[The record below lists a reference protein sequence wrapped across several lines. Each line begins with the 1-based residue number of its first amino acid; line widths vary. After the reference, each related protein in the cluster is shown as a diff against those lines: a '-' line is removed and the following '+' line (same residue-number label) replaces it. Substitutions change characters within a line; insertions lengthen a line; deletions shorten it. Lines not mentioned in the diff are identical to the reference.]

1 MSAIGWSSSHSPA
14 GASRQRLA
22 TSVRAIAA
30 ISAAIMPP
38 MEWPTT
44 IGFLSF
50 SASSTSRP
58 CRVMSSMSR
67 RPSSPVDWP

>member
-14 GASRQRLA
+14 GASRQSRA
-22 TSVRAIAA
+22 ISVWAIAA

-38 MEWPTT
+38 IEWPTT

-50 SASSTSRP
+50 SASSTSSV

-67 RPSSPVDWP
+67 SPSSPVDWP